1 MNFAREINVRKDLGE
16 GMKIFSEDELRE
28 FLESQEELVIYGTGG
43 MGGNLHRFLQ
53 RHNWLDKLKFFLVT
67 ENTQAEFEGVPV
79 KGIHDLLDSEK
90 SVPVMIATRQNFHED
105 IIHNLEGENIWDYHT
120 MSEEVLNLIERLALE
135 MPEEGTSSPAKA
147 EAAPKRKKAGKAT
160 GRDIQA
166 VTKLNDYLDELKL
179 HAQEWLILIVARDTL
194 GLELKTEANK
204 RLMAL
209 GTQNLLRKHWRGYVF
224 ASYLGEVLAERMG
237 KADESAKVSLEVEGL
252 AIELESHPLHDGD
265 KAVLRVGGHDYAI
278 NERGL
283 NIVVLDLA
291 RNQLV
296 DSVSFDTHDAK
307 MPCTRS
313 ELYILPEVQKKIAL
327 KATMSSFVDKD
338 LPKYRYEAGMKKLQ
352 RSLFQDEGKSFE
364 EVLRDAGTEEERLV
378 GFFTSMCRQE
388 EPVVLPEDKISFFS
402 SLEDIPVEKM
412 TRGMARRLGL
422 PVGEACRLAE
432 NVCPDFHSV
441 LTKGLTEMPE
451 AKGCREALLELAAR
465 YAEEAEK
472 VGNEMA
478 AASFRQVPA
487 HPARNLTEALQ
498 CVRFLLAA
506 LHLAGHKG
514 TVLGRPDQYLFGYW
528 QRDLEEGRLTEQ
540 EAGELFCAFLASL
553 ARSGE
558 VPVLTLGA
566 GNSMTRNLLEIAA
579 RKELPP
585 VVLVLRTNAD
595 TPKEIFELAGN
606 CEGIYQLQDSKIL
619 GELAEIGIDE
629 ELAQEYVLAS
639 SGEIVL
645 PGYVRS
651 ARLEGEVSFVKAV
664 KEAKQDLREEMEL
677 TEAEEVL
684 RDEVRAQVLSMLVHQ
699 LVHFLPS
706 PLMSLF
712 SVRID
717 KSQGGKANI
726 YVPYD
731 GLEKAAHGWLE
742 LLVEAKL
749 SGAENLGVEE
759 TCALMKDSLAEAC
772 ERYSMFDKVFRP
784 EPRMREVSHE

>member
-1 MNFAREINVRKDLGE
+1 MVHELNVRKDLGN
-16 GMKIFSEDELRE
+16 GMKIFSEDELSE

-43 MGGNLHRFLQ
+43 MGGNLYRFLQ
-53 RHNWLDKLKFFLVT
+53 RHGWLDKLKFFLVS
-67 ENTQAEFEGVPV
+67 ENPQAEFEGVPV
-79 KGIHDLLDSEK
+79 KGIHDLLESEK
-90 SVPVMIATRQNFHED
+90 TAPVMIATRQNFHED

-120 MSEEVLNLIERLALE
+120 MSEDVLNLIERLALE
-135 MPEEGTSSPAKA
+135 MPEEGAPSSEKA
-147 EAAPKRKKAGKAT
+147 EAAPQRKKSRQAKGK
-160 GRDIQA
+160 GIQA
-166 VTKLNDYLDELKL
+166 ITKLNDYLDELKR
-179 HAQEWLILIVARDTL
+179 HAKEWLILIAARDTL

-224 ASYLGEVLAERMG
+224 ASYLGEVLAEEMG
-237 KADESAKVSLEVEGL
+237 KADESAKVRLAVEGL
-252 AIELESHPLHDGD
+252 AMELESHPLHDGD
-265 KAVLRVGGHDYAI
+265 KAVLLVGGHDYAI

-327 KATMSSFVDKD
+327 KATVSSFVDKD

-364 EVLRDAGTEEERLV
+364 EVLRDAGTEEERLA

-388 EPVVLPEDKISFFS
+388 EPVVLPEDKIAFFS
-402 SLEDIPVEKM
+402 SLEDIPAEKM

-422 PVGEACRLAE
+422 PVDEACRLAE

-441 LTKGLTEMPE
+441 LAKGLMEIPE
-451 AKGCREALLELAAR
+451 AKDCHEAMLGLAAR

-472 VGNEMA
+472 VGNEVA
-478 AASFRQVPA
+478 TASFRQVPA

-566 GNSMTRNLLEIAA
+566 CNDMTRSILEMAA

-585 VVLVLRTNAD
+585 VILVFRTHAD
-595 TPKEIFELAGN
+595 TPQELLELAGK
-606 CEGIYQLQDSKIL
+606 CEGIYQLQDSEIL
-619 GELAEIGIDE
+619 SELARLGIDE
-629 ELAQEYVLAS
+629 ELAREYVLAAN
-639 SGEIVL
+639 GEVVL
-645 PGYVRS
+645 PGYARS
-651 ARLEGEVSFVKAV
+651 GRLEGDVSFTKAV
-664 KEAKQDLREEMEL
+664 MEAKQGLREEMEL

-684 RDEVRAQVLSMLVHQ
+684 RDEVRAQVLNMLVHQ
-699 LVHFLPS
+699 MVHLLPS
-706 PLMSLF
+706 PLMSLL
-712 SVRID
+712 SVRTD
-717 KSQGGKANI
+717 ESQGGKAHI

-731 GLEKAAHGWLE
+731 GLEKAAPGWLE
-742 LLVEAKL
+742 LLTEAKI
-749 SGAENLGVEE
+749 SGAEKPGVEE
-759 TCALMKDSLAEAC
+759 ACALMKDSLAEAC
-772 ERYSMFDKVFRP
+772 ERYSMFDKTLRP
-784 EPRMREVSHE
+784 EPHVREVSHE